1 MRKLQYRRNNYYT
14 FIIIIIYIFEIIINI
29 QQIMATTRK
38 IIVGI
43 TGTNGAGKGTVVERL
58 MNKYQFKH
66 YSVRNYLLSTMEKNG
81 VNNNDRNAMRDTAN
95 KLRAEHSP
103 SYIVEQL
110 LNQALLNG
118 NNDVDEQQQM
128 SIIES
133 IRVPKEAIALK
144 EKGQGSFYLLAVD
157 ADPKVRYQRILQRQ
171 SETDNVTYL
180 EFLEQEDAEMVNVE
194 DHKQNLK
201 KCIEIS
207 DAIIYNDQT
216 IDDLN
221 IQIDQFVDSIQHP
234 KISDL

>member
-1 MRKLQYRRNNYYT
+1 MK
-14 FIIIIIYIFEIIINI
+14 
-29 QQIMATTRK
+29 
-38 IIVGI
+38 
-43 TGTNGAGKGTVVERL
+43 
-58 MNKYQFKH
+58 
-66 YSVRNYLLSTMEKNG
+66 
-81 VNNNDRNAMRDTAN
+81 
-95 KLRAEHSP
+95 
-103 SYIVEQL
+103 
-110 LNQALLNG
+110 
-118 NNDVDEQQQM
+118 
-128 SIIES
+128 
-133 IRVPKEAIALK
+133 LK
-144 EKGQGSFYLLAVD
+144 EKGQGSFFLLAVD

>member
-14 FIIIIIYIFEIIINI
+14 FIIIIIYIFEIINI
-29 QQIMATTRK
+29 QQIMATRK

-66 YSVRNYLLSTMEKNG
+66 YSVRNYLLSIMEKNG
-81 VNNNDRNAMRDTAN
+81 VNNNDRNAMRDTAS

>member
-1 MRKLQYRRNNYYT
+1 MRKLQYRHNNYYT
-14 FIIIIIYIFEIIINI
+14 FIIIIIYIFEIINI
-29 QQIMATTRK
+29 QQIMATRK

-66 YSVRNYLLSTMEKNG
+66 YSVRNYLLSIMEKNG

>member
-1 MRKLQYRRNNYYT
+1 MRKLQYRHNNYYT
-14 FIIIIIYIFEIIINI
+14 FIIIIIYIFEIINI
-29 QQIMATTRK
+29 QQIMATRK

-66 YSVRNYLLSTMEKNG
+66 YSVRNYLLSIMEKNG

-234 KISDL
+234 TISDL